1 MPAMEIL
8 SPAGSP
14 QALRAAV
21 ASGADAVYF
30 GGGGFNA
37 RHFAQN
43 FEGEDMARAIAFCR
57 QNGVRSY
64 VTVNTLV
71 SDLEL
76 PAVTAYLKEL
86 CELGVDAVIVQ
97 DTGLMRM
104 LQSLAPEL
112 PVIASTQAAANSLP
126 AMECMRR
133 LGCTRAVA
141 GRELSGKE
149 LRALCKD
156 APLEVEAFCH
166 GALCYSVSGQC
177 YLSAVV
183 GRRSANRGKCAG
195 PCRLPYS
202 MGGGQPR
209 HMLSLKDSCLAAKLQ
224 DMQRMGIGCVKIEGR
239 MKRPEYVS
247 GVTRLYRTLLD
258 EGRAP
263 TRREVERVGTLFSRA
278 GFTDWYYEG
287 RTGRDMFGMRDER
300 VPEKYESALAF
311 ERACVDKW
319 TPAAAPAA
327 RPVDFSLSVQ
337 EGRPARLT
345 ALCGGVSVTAEGPV
359 PEAARTRPLAKED
372 ARRALSKT
380 GGTGFEARSIC
391 CDIAP
396 GLMLPLSA
404 LNALRRSAL
413 EQLPAP
419 SHEIPWV
426 GEAPSLP
433 PALPVT
439 KRELL
444 CIFQSVGQVPDN
456 AVRAD
461 CCFVPLHEFET
472 RQTEI
477 SALRTAGFALG
488 AVIPKGARDKDF
500 ALLSA
505 RLAAARQ
512 AGAKRALIYNLGH
525 LSLCLEAGLA
535 PVGDIGLNV
544 YNSQAVAAMKELG
557 LSAVTASCELSFPQ
571 IRDLHKCLPV
581 GLLAYG
587 RLPLMLSE
595 NCPAANEFGCTG
607 RCRLPAGLTDRM
619 GETMPLL
626 RDGDSC
632 RTVLCNAKTLYLA
645 DRQEFHSLRV
655 HFASLL
661 FTTEDTARCAQVIDA
676 YFGEGDAKPADF
688 TRGLYT
694 RGVL

>member
-1 MPAMEIL
+1 MEIL

-14 QALRAAV
+14 QALYAAV

-43 FEGEDMARAIAFCR
+43 FEGEDMARAVSFCR

-76 PAVTAYLKEL
+76 PAVTAYLREL
-86 CELGVDAVIVQ
+86 CALGVDAVIVQ

-104 LQSLAPEL
+104 LQSLAPKL

-141 GRELSGKE
+141 GRELSGEE
-149 LRALCKD
+149 LRALCQK

-166 GALCYSVSGQC
+166 GALCYSISGQC
-177 YLSAVV
+177 YLSAVL

-202 MGGGQPR
+202 LEGGGAAR
-209 HMLSLKDSCLAAKLQ
+209 HMLSLKDSCLAARLQ
-224 DMQRMGIGCVKIEGR
+224 DMRRMGIGCVKIEGR

-278 GFTDWYYEG
+278 GFTDGYYEG

-311 ERACVDKW
+311 ERACVDRW
-319 TPAAAPAA
+319 APSASPAA
-327 RPVDFSLSVQ
+327 RPVDFSLVVQ
-337 EGRPARLT
+337 EGRPASLT
-345 ALCGGVSVTAEGPV
+345 ALCEGVSVTVEGPV
-359 PEAARTRPLAKED
+359 PEAARTRPLTQED
-372 ARRALSKT
+372 ALRALSKT
-380 GGTGFEARSIC
+380 GGTGFTATNIS
-391 CDIAP
+391 CDIGP
-396 GLMLPLSA
+396 SLMLPVSA

-419 SHEIPWV
+419 SFEIPWT
-426 GEAPSLP
+426 GEL
-433 PALPVT
+433 PALPEAVPVLG
-439 KRELL
+439 RELY
-444 CIFQSVGQVPDN
+444 CIFSSVGQVPDN
-456 AVRAD
+456 AARAD

-472 RQTEI
+472 RQREI
-477 SALRTAGFALG
+477 AALRDAGVTLG
-488 AVIPKGARDKDF
+488 AVLPKGARDKEF
-500 ALLSA
+500 ARVPA

-512 AGAKRALIYNLGH
+512 AGAKKALIYNLGH
-525 LSLCLEAGLA
+525 LTLCLEAGLA

-557 LSAVTASCELSFPQ
+557 LDAVTASCELSFPQ

-595 NCPAANEFGCTG
+595 NCPAANELGCTG
-607 RCRLPAGLTDRM
+607 RCRLPRSLIDRR
-619 GETMPLL
+619 GEAMPLL

-645 DRQEFHSLRV
+645 DREEFGSLPV
-655 HFASLL
+655 HFVSLL
-661 FTTEDTARCAQVIDA
+661 FTTEDSARCAQVLSA
-676 YFGEGDAKPADF
+676 YLGEGEAKPADF